1 LESLPEWKPE
11 NFEKSA
17 GESLNKILPRLD
29 EAGLDLL
36 SKMLKL
42 NPSER
47 ISAADALAHP
57 FFKDIPE
64 SLKAMYDKT
73 KW

>member
-1 LESLPEWKPE
+1 
-11 NFEKSA
+11 
-17 GESLNKILPRLD
+17 
-29 EAGLDLL
+29 
-36 SKMLKL
+36 MLRL
-42 NPSER
+42 NPTER

-73 KW
+73 K